1 MDKIPMTVQGH
12 KTLTAEFEHRTAN
25 ERRRIIDAIA
35 EARAHGDLSEN
46 AEYSAAKE
54 QQSLNE
60 GRIKELE
67 TILALADI
75 IDVAKLTGSSVKFG
89 ATVTY
94 LDEDTE
100 EEKTY
105 QVVGDPEADA
115 SAGRISISSPIARAM
130 IGKSEGDSFEVA
142 APGGARTR
150 RTPPGRPRA
159 RRGARLPTPTDGEAC
174 PLPSPGPASCSAARP
189 STCSTP
195 PARSTPS
202 SATPPGGPAG
212 PSA

>member
-1 MDKIPMTVQGH
+1 MDKIPMTISGQ
-12 KTLTAEFEHRTAN
+12 KALAAEYEHRTAS
-25 ERRRIIDAIA
+25 ERRRIVEAIS

-75 IDVAKLTGSSVKFG
+75 IDVTKLSGKTVKFG

-94 LDEDTE
+94 VDEDTE

-105 QVVGDPEADA
+105 QIVGEPEADVH
-115 SAGRISISSPIARAM
+115 SGRVSVSSPIARALM
-130 IGKSEGDSFEVA
+130 GKTIGDTVEVSTPGGGKSYEVV
-142 APGGARTR
+142 GVQFGA
-150 RTPPGRPRA
+150 
-159 RRGARLPTPTDGEAC
+159 
-174 PLPSPGPASCSAARP
+174 
-189 STCSTP
+189 
-195 PARSTPS
+195 
-202 SATPPGGPAG
+202 
-212 PSA
+212 

>member
-1 MDKIPMTVQGH
+1 MDKIPMTVGGH
-12 KTLTAEFEHRTAN
+12 KALAAEFEHRTSK

-75 IDVAKLTGSSVKFG
+75 IDVTKLSGSTVKFG

-94 LDEDTE
+94 IDEDTE

-115 SAGRISISSPIARAM
+115 SGGRISISSPIARAM
-130 IGKSEGDSFEVA
+130 IGKSEGDSFEVS
-142 APGGARTR
+142 APGGARSYEIVKIR
-150 RTPPGRPRA
+150 YV
-159 RRGARLPTPTDGEAC
+159 
-174 PLPSPGPASCSAARP
+174 
-189 STCSTP
+189 
-195 PARSTPS
+195 
-202 SATPPGGPAG
+202 
-212 PSA
+212 

>member
-1 MDKIPMTVQGH
+1 MDKIPMTVAGH
-12 KTLTAEFEHRTAN
+12 QALTAEYQHRTAE

-60 GRIKELE
+60 GRIQELE
-67 TILALADI
+67 SILALADI
-75 IDVAKLTGSSVKFG
+75 IDVTKLTGSSVKFG
-89 ATVTY
+89 ATVTF

-115 SAGRISISSPIARAM
+115 SGGRISISSPIARAM
-130 IGKSEGDSFEVA
+130 IGKGEGDSFEVA
-142 APGGARTR
+142 APGGAKSYEILKIRY
-150 RTPPGRPRA
+150 
-159 RRGARLPTPTDGEAC
+159 L
-174 PLPSPGPASCSAARP
+174 
-189 STCSTP
+189 
-195 PARSTPS
+195 
-202 SATPPGGPAG
+202 
-212 PSA
+212 